1 MKDLVV
7 LKNIV
12 GILETNIEELEE
24 FVNSE
29 LERFS
34 TDSSIEIADAKKDR
48 AELNNSLKFLTSKR
62 IEVINKCME
71 PYVDFEAR
79 CKVLEKKIKNLSEAI
94 GVNITAKEN
103 AEKEVKKAEIIKLW
117 NTKNFDLFK
126 IDKVFNQKW
135 LNKTTTTKEI
145 EAEIDTIINKT
156 YSDIKIIERFP
167 DDDLITLKAMYFE
180 SLDIGKTL
188 DRAEILKQNR
198 EIAER
203 EKKQREERERAEKLE
218 SQKEELVEDMQKDV
232 SGRTASFLASQVL
245 GEEVDL
251 DPVME
256 YIMSFKARKS
266 VLFALRDYMTEHG
279 IEYTKL

>member
-1 MKDLVV
+1 MKGLVV

-12 GILETNIEELEE
+12 GVLETNIEELEE

-94 GVNITAKEN
+94 GANITLKEN
-103 AEKEVKKAEIIKLW
+103 AEKEVKKAEIIELW

-135 LNKTTTTKEI
+135 LNKTTTIKEI
-145 EAEIDTIINKT
+145 EADIDTIINKT

-256 YIMSFKARKS
+256 YTMSFKARKS

>member
-1 MKDLVV
+1 
-7 LKNIV
+7 
-12 GILETNIEELEE
+12 
-24 FVNSE
+24 
-29 LERFS
+29 
-34 TDSSIEIADAKKDR
+34 
-48 AELNNSLKFLTSKR
+48 
-62 IEVINKCME
+62 
-71 PYVDFEAR
+71 
-79 CKVLEKKIKNLSEAI
+79 
-94 GVNITAKEN
+94 
-103 AEKEVKKAEIIKLW
+103 
-117 NTKNFDLFK
+117 
-126 IDKVFNQKW
+126 
-135 LNKTTTTKEI
+135 
-145 EAEIDTIINKT
+145 
-156 YSDIKIIERFP
+156 
-167 DDDLITLKAMYFE
+167 MYFE

-256 YIMSFKARKS
+256 YTMSFKARKS

>member
-1 MKDLVV
+1 MKDLIVV
-7 LKNIV
+7 KNIV
-12 GILETNIEELEE
+12 GILETNIEELEK
-24 FVNSE
+24 FVKRE
-29 LERFS
+29 LKKYS

-48 AELNNSLKFLTSKR
+48 AELNKSLDFLKTKR
-62 IEVINKCME
+62 IEIIKKCME
-71 PYVDFEAR
+71 PYNDFETR
-79 CKVLEKKIKNLSEAI
+79 CKVLEKDIKALSEAI

-103 AEKEVKKAEIIKLW
+103 AKKEVKKAEIIELW

-135 LNKTTTTKEI
+135 FNKTTTIKEI
-145 EAEIDTIINKT
+145 EADIDTIINKT

-256 YIMSFKARKS
+256 YTMSFKARKS

>member
-103 AEKEVKKAEIIKLW
+103 AEKEVKKAEIIELW
-117 NTKNFDLFK
+117 NAKDFDLFK

-135 LNKTTTTKEI
+135 LNKTTTIKEI
-145 EAEIDTIINKT
+145 DADIDTIINKT

-256 YIMSFKARKS
+256 YTMSFKARKS
-266 VLFALRDYMTEHG
+266 VLFALRDYMIEHG